1 MKMKKYLFMS
11 AVLFTAAIGF
21 TACSS
26 EDDLAGAEEDRG
38 VVKADFTIS
47 FPQQMGGFTRQS
59 EAVVQGQATPVFR
72 GIQDIV
78 LLPFNVAKTSI
89 SASTTTPSSIS
100 LLGGTVGKTGA
111 SGETANVIAG
121 GTSALYGGS
130 KSHLY
135 KDIEIA
141 IGTRA
146 FMFYGVAIN
155 ETAADADAVN
165 GCLIKTTGTTL
176 DDINFSLK
184 PIFTGTVLNAE
195 AEAIAA
201 YMTGIANASSGTET
215 MLAYFPNFTSLRPG
229 SWNSAKAAVQQIYT
243 SIYSKTD
250 ALSVAIKAAILDTYT
265 ISGSAVT
272 FATDTSTDGTLT
284 FSTAYSYPANI
295 NLPDGAAYLS
305 WNDTNKEFVP
315 LTNDN
320 MGLNISTLGN
330 YVYPASLY
338 YFGLSSILTTT
349 QSMESAYNETD
360 TWAQILAKYTA
371 AEAQSLVQSN
381 TRSIAIVDE
390 VQYAVGRLDVSVG
403 AAGGTLTDKENTAI
417 PLMTGATANFP
428 ITSIIV
434 ANQKA
439 VDYKFETAGAT
450 AYTIYD
456 NQITGGYLYPG
467 STPDYKTHTL
477 VLQTEDA
484 ENIDGNGDNDPLANV
499 SIAVEFENRSGKTI
513 VGKDNQLIYPNT
525 KFYLVG
531 VLKPDANTTQRY
543 STATDSPLI
552 KKAFV
557 QDYVTTA
564 NFTVN
569 SFQNAYNCLPDLRVP
584 HLEIGMSVDLNWKSG
599 ITQSIII
606 N

>member
-1 MKMKKYLFMS
+1 MKMKKYLLIF
-11 AVLFTAAIGF
+11 AALFTAAIGF

-26 EDDLAGAEEDRG
+26 DDSANAEKELG
-38 VVKADFTIS
+38 VIKADFTIS

-59 EAVVQGQATPVFR
+59 VEIVQGQGTPVFR
-72 GIQDIV
+72 GIQNIE
-78 LLPFNVAKTSI
+78 LMPFNVAKGDI
-89 SASTTTPSSIS
+89 SGSTNIPSSIYLS
-100 LLGGTVGKTGA
+100 GGVVGKSGA
-111 SGETANVIAG
+111 SSTSPNIIVAG
-121 GTSALYGGS
+121 DDALYGTS

-155 ETAADADAVN
+155 KTATNADAVN
-165 GCLIKTTGTTL
+165 GSLIKSSTGTTL
-176 DDINFSLK
+176 GTINFSLK
-184 PIFTGTVLNAE
+184 PIFNGTAANAE
-195 AEAIAA
+195 AEAIAT
-201 YMTGIANASSGTET
+201 YMTGIANASAGTET
-215 MLAYFPNFTSLRPG
+215 MLTYFPNFTSLRPG
-229 SWNSAKAAVQQIYT
+229 SWNSVKAAVQQVYT
-243 SIYSKTD
+243 SIYSNTD
-250 ALSVAIKAAILDTYT
+250 ALSAAIKAAIVATYT
-265 ISGSAVT
+265 ISGSPVV
-272 FATDTSTDGTLT
+272 FAKDESTDGKLT

-295 NLPDGAAYLS
+295 NLPDGAAYLN
-305 WNDTNKEFVP
+305 WDDTNKKFIA

-320 MGLNISTLGN
+320 MGLNISTLGS

-338 YFGLSSILTTT
+338 YFGLSDILTTSE
-349 QSMESAYNETD
+349 SMESAYNDDD
-360 TWAQILAKYTA
+360 TWATILGKYTEKGA
-371 AEAQSLVQSN
+371 KSLVQSD
-381 TRSIAIVDE
+381 TRSIAIKDE

-403 AAGGTLTDKENTAI
+403 AKAATLTDKENTEI
-417 PLMTGATANFP
+417 PTMTGTTPNFP
-428 ITSIIV
+428 ITGILV

-456 NQITGGYLYPG
+456 NQISGGYLYPG
-467 STPDYKTHTL
+467 TSPDYKTHTL
-477 VLQTEDA
+477 VLQTVDA
-484 ENIDGNGDNDPLANV
+484 DVINDNGDDDVNANV
-499 SIAVEFENRSGKTI
+499 SIVVEFENKSGKVI

-543 STATDSPLI
+543 STATGSPLI

-584 HLEIGMSVDLNWKSG
+584 HLEIGMSVDLNWKTG
-599 ITQSIII
+599 ITQGITID
-606 N
+606 

>member
-59 EAVVQGQATPVFR
+59 EAVVQGQLPPVFR
-72 GIQDIV
+72 GIQDIK

-89 SASTTTPSSIS
+89 SSSTITPSSIS
-100 LLGGTVGKTGA
+100 LLGGTVGKAGA

-165 GCLIKTTGTTL
+165 GCLIETNGATL
-176 DDINFSLK
+176 GDINFSLK
-184 PIFTGTVLNAE
+184 PIFTGTVPNAE

-201 YMTGIANASSGTET
+201 YMTGIATASAGTET
-215 MLAYFPNFTSLRPG
+215 MLTYFPNFTSLRPG
-229 SWNSAKAAVQQIYT
+229 SWNSVKAAVQQVYT
-243 SIYSKTD
+243 SIYSNTD
-250 ALSVAIKAAILDTYT
+250 ALSAAIKAAIVATYT
-265 ISGSAVT
+265 ISGSPVV
-272 FATDTSTDGTLT
+272 FAKDESTDGKLT

-320 MGLNISTLGN
+320 MGLNISTLGS

-360 TWAQILAKYTA
+360 TWAQILDKYTA

-403 AAGGTLTDKENTAI
+403 AAAATLTDKENTDI
-417 PLMTGATANFP
+417 PLMTGGTANFP

-439 VDYKFETAGAT
+439 VDYKFETTGAI

-456 NQITGGYLYPG
+456 NKITGGYLYPG
-467 STPDYKTHTL
+467 TTPDYKTHTL
-477 VLQTEDA
+477 VLQTADA

-499 SIAVEFENRSGKTI
+499 SIAVEFENKSGKTI

-531 VLKPDANTTQRY
+531 VLKPDANTTQKY
-543 STATDSPLI
+543 STATDSPVI

-584 HLEIGMSVDLNWKSG
+584 HLEIGMSVDLNWKTG
-599 ITQSIII
+599 ITQGITID
-606 N
+606 

>member
-59 EAVVQGQATPVFR
+59 EAVVQGQLPPVFR
-72 GIQDIV
+72 GIQDIK

-165 GCLIKTTGTTL
+165 GCLIETNGATL
-176 DDINFSLK
+176 GDINFSLK
-184 PIFTGTVLNAE
+184 PIFTGTVPNAE

-201 YMTGIANASSGTET
+201 YMTGIATASAGTET
-215 MLAYFPNFTSLRPG
+215 MLTYFPNFTSLRPG
-229 SWNSAKAAVQQIYT
+229 SWNSVKAAVQQVYT
-243 SIYSKTD
+243 SIYSNTD
-250 ALSVAIKAAILDTYT
+250 ALSAAIKAAIVATYT
-265 ISGSAVT
+265 ISGSPVV
-272 FATDTSTDGTLT
+272 FAKDESTDGKLT

-320 MGLNISTLGN
+320 MGLNISTLGS

-403 AAGGTLTDKENTAI
+403 AAAATLTDKENTDI
-417 PLMTGATANFP
+417 PLMTGGTANFP

-439 VDYKFETAGAT
+439 VDYKFETTGAI

-456 NQITGGYLYPG
+456 NKITGGYLYPG

-477 VLQTEDA
+477 VLQTADA

-499 SIAVEFENRSGKTI
+499 SIAVEFENKSGKTI

-543 STATDSPLI
+543 STATDSPVI

-584 HLEIGMSVDLNWKSG
+584 HLEIGMSVDLNWKTG
-599 ITQSIII
+599 ITQGITID
-606 N
+606 